1 MSPRGRRAWTFVRA
15 ALPALLPAALA
26 GAQPTP
32 RPPSDMRPIRAG
44 SYAPF
49 YRLAARPTVQ
59 VRAFLLDARP
69 VTNADFLDFVR
80 ANPAWRRARTRRLF
94 ADGEYLSHWA
104 SDLSL
109 GPRALPDQPVTRV
122 SWFAARAFC
131 RARGRR
137 LPTEAEW
144 EYIARA
150 SERAADAPRDP
161 ATLARILAWYG
172 RPGGGA
178 LANVGAGRPDYWG
191 LRDVHGLIW
200 EWVED
205 FNSALV
211 VTDSRDN
218 TGPGAARFCGAA
230 SLGARDTGDYVAFMR
245 YAFRQSLR
253 GSYTVPNLGFRCA
266 MNAPR
271 GG

>member
-1 MSPRGRRAWTFVRA
+1 MSPAGHRLGAVVGA
-15 ALPALLPAALA
+15 ALSALLCAAPG

-32 RPPSDMRPIRAG
+32 RVPGDMRAIRAG
-44 SYAPF
+44 TYVPF
-49 YRLAARPTVQ
+49 YRLAAQPTVT

-69 VTNADFLDFVR
+69 VTNAAFLDFVR
-80 ANPAWRRARTRRLF
+80 AQAAWQRARTRRLF
-94 ADGEYLSHWA
+94 ADGEYLSHWE

-109 GPRALPDQPVTRV
+109 GPRAAPDQPVTRV

-144 EYIARA
+144 EYVARA
-150 SERAADAPRDP
+150 SEVAADAPRDP
-161 ATLARILAWYG
+161 ATIARIMAWYG

-178 LANVGAGRPDYWG
+178 LASVGAGRPDYWG
-191 LRDVHGLIW
+191 VHDLHGLIW

-230 SLGARDTGDYVAFMR
+230 SLGARDTDEYPTFMR

-253 GSYTVPNLGFRCA
+253 GSYTVANLGFRCA
-266 MNAPR
+266 ADAAP

>member
-1 MSPRGRRAWTFVRA
+1 MNHRGRGTWVFVGVALVAWLRI
-15 ALPALLPAALA
+15 ALV
-26 GAQPTP
+26 GAQSAPV
-32 RPPSDMRPIRAG
+32 DQRPIRGAT
-44 SYAPF
+44 YVPF
-49 YRLAARPTVQ
+49 YRLAAQPTVT
-59 VRAFLLDARP
+59 VRPFRLDASP
-69 VTNADFLDFVR
+69 VTNARFLEFVR
-80 ANPAWRRARTRRLF
+80 AHPAWQRGNTRRLF
-94 ADGEYLSHWA
+94 ADPGYLAHWA

-109 GPRALPDQPVTRV
+109 GPNARPAQPVTRV

-131 RARGRR
+131 RALGRR

-144 EYIARA
+144 EYAARA
-150 SERAADAPRDP
+150 SGRSPDAPRDP
-161 ATLARILAWYG
+161 ATLARIVAWYG

-178 LANVGAGRPDYWG
+178 LADVGASRPNYWG
-191 LRDVHGLIW
+191 VYALHALVW

-218 TGPGAARFCGAA
+218 NGPGPSRFCGAA
-230 SLGARDTGDYVAFMR
+230 SLGARDTGDYAAFMR

-266 MNAPR
+266 ADAAP